1 MPHGINWHCC
11 LLGVAKVHISS
22 DLTKFIS
29 VFIWKN
35 GYYYLSLHSNVAFM
49 PRYFYYSDIQTF
61 LSESDDQI
69 FGKLAGRDEYDSA
82 RTQKNAWAEEIVV
95 MKQVLDAYKSES
107 GWIAFEYTIPRIGKR
122 IDVVLLLR
130 ERVFVIEFKA
140 GEDEIKHADMDQVLD
155 YALDLKNFHQGSAD
169 RMIVPI
175 LVPTENDQTSEI
187 CRLSHYDDGIYEPM
201 VANKDSLCEL
211 ISKVLEQDIPH
222 INYNVALQDW
232 VRSRYAPTP
241 TIVEAASALYTQH
254 SVADITRHEAEGE
267 QLQRTTD
274 YVMQVIRETKARR
287 GKSICFVTGVP
298 GAGKTLVGLNVA
310 IQQSEQ
316 LTDGKRDLAVYLSG
330 NGPLVAVLTEALA
343 RDKQRQEE
351 EKGNRYYI
359 TAARREVSQFIQIIH
374 RYRDQML
381 GKLRTPVRDGK
392 IEIDP
397 EKELRDKHAGYA
409 EVENIAI
416 FDEAQRSWD
425 QEHLSGW
432 LKRKKGFN
440 DFPMSE
446 GEFLIWSLDQR
457 DDWAVIVCLVGG
469 GQEINTGEAGIGEWV
484 RAMNETFPDWKVYI
498 SNQLTDN
505 EYAEGQVAEML
516 ANHENVVFSPDL
528 HLAVS
533 MRSYRAESLSR
544 MVHYLLDGDAEKVRE
559 VYKDIK
565 ERYPIVITRNLDKA
579 KAWLKQKARGSRER
593 YGLLVSSK
601 GYRLKPLAID
611 VRCKPDTVHWF
622 LDDANDV
629 RSSLF
634 LEDAA
639 SEFDVQG
646 LELDWTCLVWD
657 GDFRYTDGGWD
668 YYEFNG
674 GNRWNRIKKPERQ
687 AYQLNAYRVLLT
699 RARQGM
705 VICVPEGDNA
715 DVTRLPEFYDGT
727 YEYLTSLGFNE
738 I

>member
-1 MPHGINWHCC
+1 M
-11 LLGVAKVHISS
+11 A
-22 DLTKFIS
+22 
-29 VFIWKN
+29 
-35 GYYYLSLHSNVAFM
+35 
-49 PRYFYYSDIQTF
+49 RYFYYSDIRSF
-61 LSESDDQI
+61 LHESVEEI
-69 FGKLAGRDEYDSA
+69 FGKLSMNDEYDTA
-82 RTQKNAWAEEIVV
+82 ATQKFAWEEEIHT
-95 MKQVLDAYKSES
+95 MKDVLRAYRDEQ
-107 GWIAFEYTIPRIGKR
+107 GWILFEYTIPRIGKR

-130 ERVFVIEFKA
+130 ERIFAIEFKA
-140 GEDEIKHADMDQVLD
+140 GQEDILHADVDQVLD
-155 YALDLKNFHQGSAD
+155 YALDLKNFHQGSAE
-169 RMIVPI
+169 RMIAPI
-175 LVPTENDQTSEI
+175 LVPTENDKVSTTCS
-187 CRLSHYDDGIYEPM
+187 LSHYDDGVYEPM
-201 VANKDSLCEL
+201 IANKEALGD
-211 ISKVLEQDIPH
+211 IIGRVLGQDIPH
-222 INYNVALQDW
+222 KEYKVALSDW
-232 VRSRYAPTP
+232 VRSRYEPTP
-241 TIVEAASALYTQH
+241 TIVEAASALYNQH
-254 SVADITRHEAEGE
+254 SVAEITRHEAEGE
-267 QLQRTTD
+267 QLERTTK
-274 YVMQVIRETKARR
+274 YVMQVIHETKKRK

-310 IQQSEQ
+310 IRQSDQE
-316 LTDGKRDLAVYLSG
+316 TDGKQDLAVYLSG

-343 RDKQRQEE
+343 RDKQRHEK
-351 EKGNRYYI
+351 EKGNKYNI
-359 TAARREVSQFIQIIH
+359 TTARREVSQFIQIIH

-381 GKLRTPVRDGK
+381 GKLKTPIRDG
-392 IEIDP
+392 IVEIDP

-425 QEHLSGW
+425 KEHLASW
-432 LKRKKGFN
+432 LKRKKGVN

-457 DDWAVIVCLVGG
+457 QDWAVIVCLVGG

-498 SNQLTDN
+498 SNQLTEK
-505 EYAEGQVAEML
+505 EYAEGQVEEML
-516 ANHENVVFSPDL
+516 KEHKNVVFSDDL

-533 MRSYRAESLSR
+533 MRSFRAESLSR
-544 MVHYLLDGDAEKVRE
+544 MVHYLLDCDAKKVRE
-559 VYKDIK
+559 TYQEIKD
-565 ERYPIVITRNLDKA
+565 RYPIVLTRDLEKA
-579 KAWLKQKARGSRER
+579 KDWLRERARGSER
-593 YGLLVSSK
+593 YGMLVSSK

-622 LDDANDV
+622 LDDIDDV

-657 GDFRYTDGGWD
+657 ADFRYNKGAWD
-668 YYEFNG
+668 FYEFSG
-674 GNRWNRIKKPERQ
+674 GSRWNKIKKEERQ

-705 VICVPEGDNA
+705 IICVPEGNPEDH
-715 DVTRLPEFYDGT
+715 TRQPEFYDCT
-727 YEYLTSLGFNE
+727 YKYLKQLGFEE